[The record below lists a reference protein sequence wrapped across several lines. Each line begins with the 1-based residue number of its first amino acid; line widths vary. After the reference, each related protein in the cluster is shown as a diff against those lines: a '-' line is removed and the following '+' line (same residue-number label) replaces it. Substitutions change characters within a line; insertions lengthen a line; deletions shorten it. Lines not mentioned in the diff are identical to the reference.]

1 LYCGEVQLSYLQD
14 TATVIPFYIVFLS
27 LQKHVPEINM
37 YTILKM
43 NIRHHISLVLN
54 IKQERKRKCQEI
66 VLYFH
71 TCIDGKSTAVL
82 QAISVAFHHF
92 HKTSVPSRLSVL

>member
-1 LYCGEVQLSYLQD
+1 LYCGGVQLKYLQD
-14 TATVIPFYIVFLS
+14 IATLIPFYIVFLS

-37 YTILKM
+37 YKILKM
-43 NIRHHISLVLN
+43 NCRHHISLILN
-54 IKQERKRKCQEI
+54 IKQEKIRKCQEM

-82 QAISVAFHHF
+82 QARSVAFHYQTQF
-92 HKTSVPSRLSVL
+92 LPGSLSY